1 MTRLMVLLRG
11 LVVSWFVLLGL
22 GVPICGE
29 LLSTPT
35 SDRMASE
42 AGEMEDHS
50 SSGEIFAR
58 GGMIVTGAKARTV
71 SLVVTGSHQ
80 VGARVSLSAPSLEC
94 AMTASVRSPALPVYQ
109 RISVYR
115 I

>member
-11 LVVSWFVLLGL
+11 LIVSWFVLLSL
-22 GVPICGE
+22 GVPICGL
-29 LLSTPT
+29 LLSAPT

-42 AGEMEDHS
+42 AGEMEEHS
-50 SSGEIFAR
+50 SSDEIFAR
-58 GGMIVTGAKARTV
+58 VGRIVTGAKARTEP
-71 SLVVTGSHQ
+71 LVVTGSHQ
-80 VGARVSLSAPSLEC
+80 VGTRVSLSAPSLEC

-109 RISVYR
+109 SISVYR

>member
-50 SSGEIFAR
+50 SSDEIFAR
-58 GGMIVTGAKARTV
+58 VGRIVTGAKARTEP
-71 SLVVTGSHQ
+71 LVVTGSHQ
-80 VGARVSLSAPSLEC
+80 VGTRVSLSAPSLEC

>member
-42 AGEMEDHS
+42 AGEMEECS
-50 SSGEIFAR
+50 SSDAIFAR
-58 GGMIVTGAKARTV
+58 VGRIVTGAKARTV
-71 SLVVTGSHQ
+71 LLVVTGSHH
-80 VGARVSLSAPSLEC
+80 VGTRDSLSAPSLER
-94 AMTASVRSPALPVYQ
+94 AMTASVRSPVLPVYQ